1 MLRDPTPA
9 EPAHVPALD
18 GVRGLAILL
27 VMLLH
32 LWTIPSVTRL
42 DWALFYGTNLG
53 WFGVDLFFVLSGYL
67 ITGILLDAKG
77 AERYFRNF
85 YVRRVLRIFPLYY
98 VILIASLYV
107 LPQLL
112 PPEKALRFGSIAG
125 DAPYYWLYLSNFAM
139 ARAGYARHGVLDVT
153 WSLAIEEQ
161 FYLVWPALVFLC
173 SRRALVRIA
182 AGLGVAS
189 LALRI
194 GLHFFSRYNAYS
206 IYVLTPCH
214 LEPIVAGAILAAWA
228 REPGGLA
235 RFKSQARLA
244 VFAMLPLVITIPIAE
259 EILEPPNQIALGLGP
274 IFVTI
279 GFTLLAVLF
288 GGLLVLVAT
297 AEPGS
302 ALHRVFTTS
311 LLRTFGKYSYGVYLV
326 HLPLRALI
334 RDRIFGPSGP
344 GPRFH
349 FPKLAGSELPGQL
362 LFYVLAAGVS
372 LGVAWVSFQLF
383 EKQFLKLK
391 RFFPSGAGPR
401 TTAALTV
408 PNPDPHPDPDP
419 DPDRS

>member
-1 MLRDPTPA
+1 MSRDPTPA
-9 EPAHVPALD
+9 EPAHFPALD

-32 LWTIPSVTRL
+32 LWTIQATNPL
-42 DWALFYGTNLG
+42 EWALFYSTNLG

-77 AERYFRNF
+77 AEHYFRNF

-98 VILIASLYV
+98 VVLVASLYV
-107 LPQLL
+107 LPHLL

-139 ARAGYARHGVLDVT
+139 ARAGVPRHGVLDVT

-161 FYLVWPALVFLC
+161 FYVVWPALVFLC

-235 RFKSQARLA
+235 RFKSKARVAVLA
-244 VFAMLPLVITIPIAE
+244 LVPLVIAIPIAE
-259 EILEPPNQIALGLGP
+259 ELLEPPNQIAVGLGP
-274 IFVTI
+274 IFITI
-279 GFTLLAVLF
+279 GFTLLALLF
-288 GGLLVLVAT
+288 SGVLVLVAT
-297 AEPGS
+297 SAPGS
-302 ALHRVFTTS
+302 TLHKVFTTS

-334 RDRIFGPSGP
+334 RDRLFGPAGP

-349 FPKLAGSELPGQL
+349 FPKLFGSELPGQL
-362 LFYVLAAGVS
+362 LFYVLAAAVS
-372 LGVAWVSFQLF
+372 LGVAWVSYQLF

-391 RFFPSGAGPR
+391 RFFPSGAGSR
-401 TTAALTV
+401 TPATLAV
-408 PNPDPHPDPDP
+408 PVP